1 LQSRRLSGGAG
12 ESGIRRGLSIRCR
25 CSDRSNFGKT
35 LDCVLVVPAD
45 GGFPCGRRLRGD
57 VMRAAVETGG
67 VVGQHQVK
75 VGDVDVRIVPVDQR
89 DPIRGHA
96 NVAKIVGV
104 AVHDACLTSGQPRPR
119 CSASSNALRRHRAE
133 VDLRSGLGVSA
144 CARKCESFRI
154 FRAPPRRS
162 SPTENAGFFMVTI
175 DAIYSAT
182 VLGFF

>member
-25 CSDRSNFGKT
+25 CSDRSNFGKP

-67 VVGQHQVK
+67 VVGQHQVE
-75 VGDVDVRIVPVDQR
+75 DVDVRLVPIDQR
-89 DPIRGHA
+89 DPIRSHA
-96 NVAKIVGV
+96 DVASVVGV
-104 AVHDACLTSGQPRPR
+104 AVDDAGLTSDEPRPR
-119 CSASSNALRRHRAE
+119 CSASSNTLRRHRAE